1 MTIRE
6 LIQDNQYIGD
16 IEIEVRKNGYL
27 IDEWHIGYECFS
39 RRYINAWDK
48 YDNLLHLGLEIS
60 DYNKRKL
67 PEWKEKYKVV
77 ARFPHFIDKLINAK
91 DKGREYYQTLVNEV
105 PKEAQEMEVYSW
117 LSRKAFR
124 GLTSMHELEKI
135 YITVEIGEKELPKVK
150 EEPDAKPKS
159 ETDFEQLSLF

>member
-27 IDEWHIGYECFS
+27 IDEWHIGYSCFA
-39 RRYINAWDK
+39 RRYISAWDK

-77 ARFPHFIDKLINAK
+77 ARFPHFIDKLINSK
-91 DKGREYYQTLVNEV
+91 DKRREPYHT
-105 PKEAQEMEVYSW
+105 AQGVQG
-117 LSRKAFR
+117 SRV
-124 GLTSMHELEKI
+124 TPHERQ
-135 YITVEIGEKELPKVK
+135 
-150 EEPDAKPKS
+150 DACLYTGVQVCS
-159 ETDFEQLSLF
+159 RCND

>member
-1 MTIRE
+1 MTIKE
-6 LIQDNQYIGD
+6 LIQDNQHIGD

-27 IDEWHIGYECFS
+27 IDEWHIGYSCFA

-48 YDNLLHLGLEIS
+48 YDKVVGGIELS
-60 DYNKRKL
+60 DYKKRKDA
-67 PEWKEKYKVV
+67 EWKEKHKLV
-77 ARFPHFIDKLINAK
+77 ARFPHFVDKLINSK

-105 PKEAQEMEVYSW
+105 PKEAQDMEVYSW
-117 LSRKAFR
+117 HSRSAFR
-124 GLTSMHELEKI
+124 GIGERLELEKI
-135 YITVEIGEKELPKVK
+135 YITVEIGSKELPKVK

>member
-6 LIQDNQYIGD
+6 LIQDNQHIGD
-16 IEIEVRKNGYL
+16 IEVEVRKNGHL
-27 IDEWHIGYECFS
+27 VDEWHIGYSCFA
-39 RRYINAWDK
+39 RRYISAWDK
-48 YDNLLHLGLEIS
+48 YDNLLQLGFEIS

-77 ARFPHFIDKLINAK
+77 ARFPHFIDKLINSK
-91 DKGREYYQTLVNEV
+91 DKRGDYYQTLVNEV
-105 PKEAQEMEVYSW
+105 PKEVQEMEVYSW
-117 LSRKAFR
+117 HSRSAFR
-124 GLTSMHELEKI
+124 GISERLELEKI
-135 YITVEIGEKELPKVK
+135 YITVEIGEQELPKVK